1 MGVCSYK
8 IENNHYPF
16 EFIISKYDDTANTI
30 EGTVTWHTLGTKTK
44 IRGKISEFQFEFE
57 EYEIVTG
64 DPDSI
69 ELPVNYQGRIEGKVM
84 KGQVLLKDMGA
95 EEVTFK
101 IDCLFKPKIE
111 PIRNGQKWKS
121 DVFNETYEAKLVVES
136 RDANKITGH
145 YLFQNGSKIN
155 ITGLISGTTL
165 TIEETESKKLLY
177 TAVLSDPASTIG
189 EGKHANGTYIKLDL
203 N

>member
-1 MGVCSYK
+1 MDK
-8 IENNHYPF
+8 
-16 EFIISKYDDTANTI
+16 
-30 EGTVTWHTLGTKTK
+30 
-44 IRGKISEFQFEFE
+44 
-57 EYEIVTG
+57 
-64 DPDSI
+64 
-69 ELPVNYQGRIEGKVM
+69 
-84 KGQVLLKDMGA
+84 
-95 EEVTFK
+95 
-101 IDCLFKPKIE
+101 
-111 PIRNGQKWKS
+111 KWKS